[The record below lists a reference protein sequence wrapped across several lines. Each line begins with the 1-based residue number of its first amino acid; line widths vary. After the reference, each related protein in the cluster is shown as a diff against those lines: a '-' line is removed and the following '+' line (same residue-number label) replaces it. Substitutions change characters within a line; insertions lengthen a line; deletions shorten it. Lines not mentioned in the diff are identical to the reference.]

1 MADAANRSRT
11 ENNKFKRVKFAK
23 TWVSTETISSAA
35 RMAGISESSARKFLE
50 EDSVQKLIEQERIKI
65 AKRLDLDADFVLQ
78 EIQAIAMESRAEKN
92 HKDALKALEL
102 LGKHL
107 KLFSDRETHTGA
119 TVQFNLSLDGKQIDN
134 NSVNTLEHSADD
146 HELDFDIPEE
156 LKTLSPEELDLVG
169 TYEKSDNPSYSIFD
183 LNLGTNDEE
192 TND

>member
-1 MADAANRSRT
+1 M
-11 ENNKFKRVKFAK
+11 
-23 TWVSTETISSAA
+23 
-35 RMAGISESSARKFLE
+35 
-50 EDSVQKLIEQERIKI
+50 
-65 AKRLDLDADFVLQ
+65 
-78 EIQAIAMESRAEKN
+78 
-92 HKDALKALEL
+92 
-102 LGKHL
+102 
-107 KLFSDRETHTGA
+107 
-119 TVQFNLSLDGKQIDN
+119 DGKQIDN